1 MARSAPEIDQLPTG
15 PGVYVFKDAAGTVIY
30 VGKAVNLR
38 SRVRQYFSLADERPT
53 VRFLVERIRQV
64 DTTVTDN
71 EAEALLLENTL
82 IKKHQ
87 PRYNI
92 QLRDDKDYVSL
103 RINAGHEWPMVNVIR
118 RPQPE
123 PGSLTFG
130 PYSSAGAVRETLRF
144 LRRTFPLR
152 TCRDTTLY
160 NRTRPC
166 LEYQIGRCVA
176 PCVGYVTQE
185 EYRRLQD
192 QVVLFLKGRNT
203 ELRGQLDDEMRI
215 AAAKEEFEKAAKL
228 RDRLRAVERVLEEQ
242 KVDSH
247 DESDRDVF
255 GFYREADRGA
265 VSVLSVRGGRLVEN
279 RTFLFDESAEEDAEL
294 LTNFVVQYYAEREVP
309 PEVLLAKDL
318 PEEAAL
324 AEVLEQ
330 ARHAKVVLRTPQ
342 RGAKKDLVAMAGT
355 NAESAFR
362 RTHDRETG
370 VRRDLESLSRALDLV
385 GPPQRLECVDLS
397 MIQAGSPPAG
407 GSLARKGPHGRA
419 PVGAVVTFIDGQPS
433 KELYRRFH
441 IKDLAAIAQAG
452 QELSDFAM
460 MKEVLSRRFARAG
473 VPRSVGRSASLR
485 ASDSPLASGS
495 VVDPAS
501 AEGPWALPDLMV
513 VDGGKAQLQVAE
525 AVLVELGITGLP
537 LCAIAKDPEHGKAKG
552 PSEERVFV
560 PGRAN
565 PVSFQREKGGM
576 FLLQRIR
583 DEAHRFAIT
592 FHRKTRNR
600 ATLRS
605 ALDSI
610 PGIGDTRRKA
620 LLRHFGSA
628 KKVAAATLDEL
639 VEAPAMSRS
648 AAEAVYRWFHKGGG
662 EAEPDSGPEGQ
673 A

>member
-1 MARSAPEIDQLPTG
+1 MPKCYGGAVPRGAPDTEQLPTG
-15 PGVYVFKDAAGTVIY
+15 PGVYVFKDASGRVIY

-38 SRVRQYFSLADERPT
+38 SRVRQYFSLSDERPT
-53 VRFLVERIRQV
+53 VRFLVERIANV
-64 DTTVTDN
+64 ETIVTDN
-71 EAEALLLENTL
+71 EAEAILLENTL

-92 QLRDDKDYVSL
+92 QLRDDKDFVSL
-103 RINAGHEWPMVNVIR
+103 RINASHEWPMVNVIR
-118 RPQPE
+118 RPAPD

-203 ELRGQLDDEMRI
+203 ELKDQLDHDMRV
-215 AAAKEEFEKAAKL
+215 AAAREEFEKAAKL
-228 RDRLRAVERVLEEQ
+228 RDRLKAVERVLEEQ

-265 VSVLSVRGGRLVEN
+265 VAVLSVRGGRLVEN
-279 RTFLFDESAEEDAEL
+279 RHYLFDESAEEDGEL

-309 PEVLLAKDL
+309 PEVLLAREL
-318 PEEAAL
+318 PELSAL

-330 ARHAKVVLRTPQ
+330 ARQAKVALRTPQ
-342 RGAKKDLVAMAGT
+342 RGAKKDLVAMAGS
-355 NAESAFR
+355 NAESVFR
-362 RTHDRETG
+362 RTHDKETG
-370 VRRDLESLSRALDLV
+370 VRRDLESLARALDLV
-385 GPPQRLECVDLS
+385 GPPNRMECVDLS
-397 MIQAGSPPAG
+397 MIQGS
-407 GSLARKGPHGRA
+407 A
-419 PVGAVVTFIDGQPS
+419 PVGAIVVFVDGQPA

-441 IKDLAAIAQAG
+441 IKDLAAIAAAG

-460 MKEVLSRRFARAG
+460 MKEVLSRRFAKA
-473 VPRSVGRSASLR
+473 SA
-485 ASDSPLASGS
+485 ASRGGPLASLAKEGP
-495 VVDPAS
+495 DPAS
-501 AEGPWALPDLMV
+501 AEGPWALPDLLV
-513 VDGGKAQLQVAE
+513 VDGGKGQLQVAE

-552 PSEERVFV
+552 PSEERIFV

-565 PVSFQREKGGM
+565 PVAFQREKGGM

-592 FHRKTRNR
+592 FHRQTRR
-600 ATLRS
+600 RSTLRS

-628 KKVAAATLDEL
+628 KKVALATLDEL
-639 VEAPAMSRS
+639 LEVPAMSRG
-648 AAEAVYRWFHKGGG
+648 AAEAVYRWFHRAG
-662 EAEPDSGPEGQ
+662 ETPAENAEGEGQ
-673 A
+673 DG

>member
-1 MARSAPEIDQLPTG
+1 VAKGAPETEQLSTG
-15 PGVYVFKDAAGTVIY
+15 PGVYVFKDLAGTVIY

-38 SRVRQYFSLADERPT
+38 SRVRQYFSLSDERPT
-53 VRFLVERIRQV
+53 VRFLVERIRSV
-64 DTTVTDN
+64 ETTVTDN
-71 EAEALLLENTL
+71 EAEAILLENTL
-82 IKKHQ
+82 IKKYQ

-92 QLRDDKDYVSL
+92 QLRDDKDFVSL

-118 RPQPE
+118 RPAPE

-185 EYRRLQD
+185 EYRALQD

-203 ELRGQLDDEMRI
+203 ELRGQLHDDMRV
-215 AAAKEEFEKAAKL
+215 AAAKEDFEKAAKL

-265 VSVLSVRGGRLVEN
+265 VAVLVVRGGRLIEN
-279 RTFLFDESAEEDAEL
+279 RTFLFDESAEEDGEL
-294 LTNFVVQYYAEREVP
+294 LTNFVVQFYAQREVP
-309 PEVLLAKDL
+309 GEILLAHDI
-318 PEEAAL
+318 PEEYAL

-330 ARHAKVVLRTPQ
+330 ARQAKVTVRTPQ
-342 RGAKKDLVAMAGT
+342 RGAKKDLVAMAGS

-362 RTHDRETG
+362 RTHDKEMG
-370 VRRDLESLSRALDLV
+370 VRRDLDSLARALDLV
-385 GPPQRLECVDLS
+385 GPPQRIECVDLS
-397 MIQAGSPPAG
+397 MIQ
-407 GSLARKGPHGRA
+407 GRA
-419 PVGAVVTFIDGQPS
+419 PVGAVVAFIDGQPA
-433 KELYRRFH
+433 KDLYKRFH
-441 IKDLAAIAQAG
+441 IKDLAAIASAG
-452 QELSDFAM
+452 QEISDFAM
-460 MKEVLSRRFARAG
+460 MKEVLTRRFKQAA
-473 VPRSVGRSASLR
+473 
-485 ASDSPLASGS
+485 
-495 VVDPAS
+495 DPAS
-501 AEGPWALPDLMV
+501 ADGPWALPDLLV
-513 VDGGKAQLQVAE
+513 VDGGKGQLQIAE
-525 AVLVELGITGLP
+525 AVLVEMGVTGLP

-552 PSEERVFV
+552 PSEERIFV

-576 FLLQRIR
+576 FLLQRVR

-592 FHRKTRNR
+592 FHRQTRNKS
-600 ATLRS
+600 TLRS

-628 KKVAAATLDEL
+628 KKVAAATLEEL
-639 VEAPAMSRS
+639 LEAPAMSSS
-648 AAEAVYRWFHKGGG
+648 AAEAVYRWFHPAG
-662 EAEPDSGPEGQ
+662 SSSPEGQ
-673 A
+673 GG